1 MTGNHFGGDVPA
13 DKMLLQALREVTGG
27 VHYHNHYATPE
38 PVVPQ
43 LLPPLPR
50 RWRPSAVEFNDEHKH
65 ISTLVDGGAQIVALT
80 GPARMGKTTI
90 GLGWAHAHIER
101 WPDGQFWGDLAPDE
115 AGEPAAPS
123 DILNRWL
130 GALGMARND
139 IPESLAERAAEWRS
153 RTFDK
158 NILLFL
164 DDALSAAQVRC
175 LLPNS
180 AGALTI
186 VTSRTYLSLLHLNGA
201 RFVPVGPPRRDEA
214 WSAETAGRRP

>member
-1 MTGNHFGGDVPA
+1 MTGNHFDGDVPA
-13 DKMLLQALREVTGG
+13 DKMLLQALRVTGG
-27 VHYHNHYATPE
+27 VHYHNRYATPE
-38 PVVPQ
+38 PVAPH

-50 RWRPSAVEFNDEHKH
+50 RSRPSALEFNDEHQH
-65 ISTLVDGGAQIVALT
+65 ISTLVDSGAKIVALT

-90 GLGWAHAHIER
+90 GLAWAHTHIDR

-115 AGEPAAPS
+115 LGEPAAPS
-123 DILNRWL
+123 DILKRWL
-130 GALGMARND
+130 GALGMANND
-139 IPESLAERAAEWRS
+139 IPESLAERAIEWRS
-153 RTFDK
+153 RTFEK

-186 VTSRTYLSLLHLNGA
+186 VTSRTYLSTLHWDGA
-201 RFVPVGPPRRDEA
+201 CFVPVGPSHRDDL
-214 WSAETAGRRP
+214 WSTGVGGDR